1 MNNFDG
7 MDADEIDLGE
17 LFRTLWAHKIL
28 IALVSAG
35 ALFAAGYYA
44 LTADKEYTTK
54 AVFTAPVQESGG
66 FSLGGELGGLAA
78 LAGLAPGSSSG
89 SASVLERAQS
99 REFILAASEE
109 LKFADDPDFND
120 YDANAEDPLWKATIK
135 SRIGWVSER
144 DEAAIVERNIL
155 ENYAELVGISE
166 TDGGA
171 FEISVTNSDPRRAAD
186 YANALMNMV
195 ADMVDREQKEET
207 DERLAYLS
215 DILATSLVD
224 VERTQEAL
232 ADFSLRNGVTPEQS
246 LISESADL
254 ERYRREKED
263 AEAFMRV
270 VVELMALVS
279 ANATTPEAFTKLRAA
294 HPAVDD
300 IRFRRILGLSETV
313 NTWSWP
319 SYATLELVGST
330 LNNRLTR
337 LNVEINELSEQAGMT
352 ARRVEELADLKRQ
365 ATIAEATYRVM
376 IEQVKSQT
384 LSAGYQPDNFKVYQ
398 YATPPITPSAPK
410 QALILALGLVLGIF
424 AGSALAL
431 ILGMRRGVHHGLNGL
446 TAQVGA
452 GMTLKLQRVRRL
464 CRLPLNIIS
473 ERLAARAF
481 NDLDEA
487 TIELSGERLVL
498 VSSLSAR
505 ASSAGVAR
513 LLAAAAARSSKR
525 VLLCDTTWS
534 SDTGDDA
541 TELTEY
547 YTTAA
552 AIEGVDVVRVQHV
565 ISKSNIYARTDFQP
579 TIAAFVKDYD
589 QVIVAGR
596 DELAVSAAKSLRTLK
611 PALVLAARLGKT
623 KKSDIQKLLDVTD
636 ARVLIHE

>member
-1 MNNFDG
+1 M
-7 MDADEIDLGE
+7 
-17 LFRTLWAHKIL
+17 
-28 IALVSAG
+28 
-35 ALFAAGYYA
+35 
-44 LTADKEYTTK
+44 
-54 AVFTAPVQESGG
+54 
-66 FSLGGELGGLAA
+66 GGELGGLAA
-78 LAGLAPGSSSG
+78 LAGLTPGSSGG
-89 SASVLERAQS
+89 SASILERAQS

-109 LKFADDPDFND
+109 LQFAVDPDFNN
-120 YDANAEDPLWKATIK
+120 YDVNAEDPLWKATIK
-135 SRIGWVSER
+135 RLIGWVSVE

-171 FEISVTNSDPRRAAD
+171 FEISVTNTNPKRASE
-186 YANALMNMV
+186 YANALMAMV

-215 DILATSLVD
+215 EILATSLVD

-232 ADFSLRNGVTPEQS
+232 AEFSLRNGVTPEQS
-246 LISESADL
+246 LISESTDL

-263 AEAFMRV
+263 AEEFMRV
-270 VVELMALVS
+270 VVELMALAS
-279 ANATTPEAFTKLRAA
+279 ANTTTPEAFTKLRAA

-410 QALILALGLVLGIF
+410 RTLILALGLVLGIF

-431 ILGMRRGVHHGLNGL
+431 ILGMRRGVHYGLNGL
-446 TAQVGA
+446 TAQVGT

-473 ERLAARAF
+473 ERLTTRAF

-487 TIELSGERLVL
+487 TIELSEERLVL

-505 ASSAGVAR
+505 ASSVGVAR

-534 SDTGDDA
+534 SNMGDDA
-541 TELTEY
+541 TDLPAD

-552 AIEGVDVVRVQHV
+552 AIEGVDVVRTQPDTHMT
-565 ISKSNIYARTDFQP
+565 NIYARTDFQP
-579 TIAAFVKDYD
+579 TIAAFMKDYD

>member
-1 MNNFDG
+1 MKSFDG

-17 LFRTLWAHKIL
+17 LFRTLWAYKIL
-28 IALVSAG
+28 IALVSAA
-35 ALFAAGYYA
+35 ALFAAVYYA

-54 AVFTAPVQESGG
+54 AVFTAPVQEGGG

-78 LAGLAPGSSSG
+78 LAGLAPGSSG
-89 SASVLERAQS
+89 GNAPILERAQS
-99 REFILAASEE
+99 REFILMASEK
-109 LKFADDPDFND
+109 LKFAADKDFNS
-120 YDANAEDPLWKATIK
+120 YDATAKDPLWKATIK
-135 SRIGWVSER
+135 SLIGWVSVR

-155 ENYAELVGISE
+155 KNYAELVGISE

-171 FEISVTNSDPRRAAD
+171 FQISVTNSNPRRAAD

-195 ADMVDREQKEET
+195 ADMVDLEQKEET

-232 ADFSLRNGVTPEQS
+232 AEFSLRSGVTPEQS

-263 AEAFMRV
+263 AEEFMRV

-410 QALILALGLVLGIF
+410 RTLVLALGLVLGIF

-431 ILGMRRGVHHGLNGL
+431 ILGMRRGVHYGLNGL
-446 TAQVGA
+446 TTQVGA

-541 TELTEY
+541 TELTADY
-547 YTTAA
+547 ATAE
-552 AIEGVDVVRVQHV
+552 AIDGVDVVRTQPDTHMT
-565 ISKSNIYARTDFQP
+565 NIYARTDFQP